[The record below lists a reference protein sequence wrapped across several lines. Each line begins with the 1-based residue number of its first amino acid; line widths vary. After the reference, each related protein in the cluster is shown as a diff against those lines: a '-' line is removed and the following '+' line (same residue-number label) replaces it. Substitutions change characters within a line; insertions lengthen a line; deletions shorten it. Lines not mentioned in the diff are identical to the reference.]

1 MEECFTFFQA
11 RSKDPLELVNVKHKY
26 NSLTFSIE
34 SAGDTCITLIIKD
47 DLSVM
52 EIDLLSKCSLSGTQ
66 SITTAIEFAKAHFIQ
81 TVELVDDSD
90 IFYEV
95 SNKFKKISLK
105 ELSLL
110 ETGYTWYEKFGFRNE
125 FEQYRDGWM
134 ECIRQPCSVLP
145 FEYNTT
151 PDTPIHVMCNQL
163 HSSLK
168 KHCPKEHAN
177 KCTLSEDEFM
187 EISTCLKKTFQW
199 VLHEVEVH
207 YKQKMNLDHY
217 SLPLYFSNGTWVHSE
232 GSIGKVVG
240 IQPGHYRIEFSDGVK
255 EVPIP
260 HVSRLQKVLLH
271 GIEGVK
277 NTKVKIV
284 DRDKEG
290 YLVEWNDTII
300 MVPFENIK
308 IVGGRKTKR
317 RVWTTQSLRSV
328 QNR

>member
-1 MEECFTFFQA
+1 MDKQCLDFFQA
-11 RSKDPLELVNVKHKY
+11 RSREPLELVHVKHKY

-34 SAGDTCITLIIKD
+34 NSGDTCITLIIKD

-52 EIDLLSKCSLSGTQ
+52 NIDLLSRCSLSGKE
-66 SITTAIEFAKAHFIQ
+66 SINIALEFARAHFIQ

-110 ETGYTWYEKFGFRNE
+110 ETGYTWYETFGFRNE
-125 FEQYRDGWM
+125 FEQYRDHWI

-145 FEYNTT
+145 FEYNTV
-151 PDTPIHVMCNQL
+151 PDTPIHLMCSQF

-168 KHCPKEHAN
+168 KHCPKEYGN

-187 EISTCLKKTFQW
+187 KISTCLKKTFQW

-207 YKQKMNLDHY
+207 YKQKMYFDHY
-217 SLPLYFSNGTWVHSE
+217 SLPLYFSNETWVHSE

-240 IQPGHYRIEFSDGVK
+240 IQPGHYRIEFSDGLK

-260 HVSRLQKVLLH
+260 QVKRLQKVLYN
-271 GIEGVK
+271 GDK
-277 NTKVKIV
+277 PTKVKIV
-284 DRDKEG
+284 DWDRDG
-290 YLVEWNDTII
+290 YVVEWNDTKKV
-300 MVPFENIK
+300 VPFERIK
-308 IVGGRKTKR
+308 IIGGRKTKC
-317 RVWTTQSLRSV
+317 RVWKNQSLRLV
-328 QNR
+328 RNR

>member
-1 MEECFTFFQA
+1 MFSFFQA
-11 RSKDPLELVNVKHKY
+11 RSKEPLELAHVKHKY

-34 SAGDTCITLIIKD
+34 HAGDTCITLLIKD

-52 EIDLLSKCSLSGTQ
+52 KIELLSRCSLSGKE
-66 SITTAIEFAKAHFIQ
+66 SITIALEFARAHFIQ

-110 ETGYTWYEKFGFRNE
+110 ETGYTWYETFGFRNE
-125 FEQYRDGWM
+125 FEQCRDHWI

-151 PDTPIHVMCNQL
+151 PDTPIHVMCSQL
-163 HSSLK
+163 HFSLK
-168 KHCPKEHAN
+168 ERGN

-217 SLPLYFSNGTWVHSE
+217 SLPLYFSNETWVHSE

-240 IQPGHYRIEFSDGVK
+240 IQPGYYRIEFSNGVK

-260 HVSRLQKVLLH
+260 HVKRLQKVLYR
-271 GIEGVK
+271 GDK
-277 NTKVKIV
+277 PMKVKIV
-284 DRDKEG
+284 DWDKEG
-290 YLVEWNDTII
+290 YLVEWNDTKIV
-300 MVPFENIK
+300 VPFEKIK
-308 IVGGRKTKR
+308 IIGGRKTKR
-317 RVWTTQSLRSV
+317 RVWTNQSLRSGR
-328 QNR
+328 NR